1 MKEHKELLSK
11 WLRVLFYIQIAS
23 IAITLVNAVSNLDSI
38 TRWVSKG
45 LSLATIWSLFQM
57 NTVQPRY
64 RTTAILSTVVFI
76 CGLLTLPVNRSGIG
90 LSTVLLLVGSTCCWV
105 AAYQEYHGHSE
116 VSACWDPQLGKK
128 WNNLFVLEIVSGL
141 AVSFL
146 TTIVTTVLM
155 VADAPSKLPTTVT
168 IVISTG
174 VGLVMKL
181 LYLHYMKQTLAL
193 LEA

>member
-1 MKEHKELLSK
+1 MKEHKELLTK
-11 WLRVLFYIQIAS
+11 WLRVLFYIQIAA

-38 TRWVSKG
+38 TRWLSKG

-57 NTVQPRY
+57 NAVHPRY
-64 RTTAILSTVVFI
+64 RTAAILSTVVFV

-90 LSTVLLLVGSTCCWV
+90 LSTVLLLVGSTCSWV
-105 AAYQEYHGHSE
+105 AAYQEYHSHSE
-116 VSACWDPQLGKK
+116 VAACWDPQLGRK

-181 LYLHYMKQTLAL
+181 LYLHYMKQTLNL
-193 LEA
+193 LEF